1 MKSCSSD
8 GKDRGNN
15 WTVVR
20 HLLRT
25 DDCLPLCVSAAKK
38 CWISPVQ
45 WNLYKRPPI
54 LGLLLKVSLRTC
66 SIILLHRSLKST
78 SIKQPTMVCQSVWY
92 SLKKHFTGYPINQE
106 NVIYNSFINCPFSQ
120 TQSQSGHLLGIM
132 GHWSI
137 PGLMWMADSF
147 PQFFMSLRLGDH
159 KHWAKIVFSYC
170 ACYFIPDSDPI

>member
-1 MKSCSSD
+1 MIVYPSVFLLQKSAGSHQFNEICT
-8 GKDRGNN
+8 RGHPY
-15 WTVVR
+15 W
-20 HLLRT
+20 
-25 DDCLPLCVSAAKK
+25 DSFSK
-38 CWISPVQ
+38 
-45 WNLYKRPPI
+45 Y
-54 LGLLLKVSLRTC
+54 LRTC
-66 SIILLHRSLKST
+66 SIILLHQSLKST